1 MLTMNKHLRSYIIFI
16 MIAGMMTN
24 ALGWAFSGEVFAHE
38 LDHEHPILSLDP
50 MAHLEA
56 HQHDS
61 EKDSSQLDA
70 ATHLCLHASGQYQ
83 PFYFTAPLLVP
94 ASISTAILAVFISDF
109 IPNSISEPLLRPPK
123 ENHTS

>member
-1 MLTMNKHLRSYIIFI
+1 MNKYLRSYIIFI
-16 MIAGMMTN
+16 IFAGMMTN
-24 ALGWAFSGEVFAHE
+24 AFGWAFSGEVFAHE

-50 MAHLEA
+50 VTHLEA

-70 ATHLCLHASGQYQ
+70 AIHLCLHASGQYQ

-94 ASISTAILAVFISDF
+94 ASLSTTTSAVFISDF
-109 IPNSISEPLLRPPK
+109 IPDSISEPLLRPPK
-123 ENHTS
+123 QTIIS